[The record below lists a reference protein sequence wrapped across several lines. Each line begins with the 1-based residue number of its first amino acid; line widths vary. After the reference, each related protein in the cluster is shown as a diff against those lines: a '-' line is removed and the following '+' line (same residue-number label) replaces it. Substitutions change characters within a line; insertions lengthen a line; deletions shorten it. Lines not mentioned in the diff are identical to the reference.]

1 MNVGCDL
8 IDIWNISLLLLLA
21 GEISIYWQFDLKI
34 GIIDFVLFLKDIKR
48 YYREGFKFRLNWDWW
63 FYS

>member
-8 IDIWNISLLLLLA
+8 IDTWNISLLLLLA

-48 YYREGFKFRLNWDWW
+48 YFIIGKGRI
-63 FYS
+63 